1 VAAETESVF
10 NTERDAKEHLIARI
24 SAEAKREGIELSE
37 VEGKML
43 YFSET
48 GWTLPDIFDVNAE
61 FERDFDNDEYESK
74 IAGIVR
80 QIEKT
85 NAEAGSDQ
93 QSLWDE
99 AVVKLSDGDHYLLV
113 LIGLGRSAPAREV
126 SNWLPVAEAANKRPQ
141 GDLFRLIV
149 LAFAVIAAMAVV
161 FWLRGRF

>member
-1 VAAETESVF
+1 MT
-10 NTERDAKEHLIARI
+10 RPGGRRK
-24 SAEAKREGIELSE
+24 
-37 VEGKML
+37 
-43 YFSET
+43 
-48 GWTLPDIFDVNAE
+48 
-61 FERDFDNDEYESK
+61 
-74 IAGIVR
+74 
-80 QIEKT
+80 